1 MRGNQLVRI
10 RYGCSEPPHPH
21 TPQRLCR
28 NPPQAGRQ
36 QSAVPLTRRRFPV
49 RRGTGSTP
57 SVLQAADGVGCRW
70 LARRPACAAPRILTH
85 TLPSNSPLVATAPL
99 LCRWPLAHDE
109 TDDGDDDEYDKQH
122 ISDGGCC
129 TRYSRNP
136 QEGRNQ
142 PNDEKYYG
150 PMQHDRISLDRNWA
164 EEIGGDFDETARLDS
179 PCISHATTALTSL
192 RRG

>member
-36 QSAVPLTRRRFPV
+36 QTAVPLTPRRFPV

-129 TRYSRNP
+129 TRYFRNP
-136 QEGRNQ
+136 QEGAISPTMRIIMAQ
-142 PNDEKYYG
+142 CSMIG
-150 PMQHDRISLDRNWA
+150 PPW
-164 EEIGGDFDETARLDS
+164 IGIGRRKSEVTLTRLLGLIRHAS
-179 PCISHATTALTSL
+179 PTRPPL
-192 RRG
+192 